1 MYTDAVHT
9 IYMTSS
15 YLNCA
20 DRCWRPCVG
29 VGVDLVEV
37 HECWCECRLYFWL
50 SLGHWFTKV
59 VPGKIYRSDKIIH

>member
-9 IYMTSS
+9 IYMTFS

-59 VPGKIYRSDKIIH
+59 VPGKIYRSDKIIG